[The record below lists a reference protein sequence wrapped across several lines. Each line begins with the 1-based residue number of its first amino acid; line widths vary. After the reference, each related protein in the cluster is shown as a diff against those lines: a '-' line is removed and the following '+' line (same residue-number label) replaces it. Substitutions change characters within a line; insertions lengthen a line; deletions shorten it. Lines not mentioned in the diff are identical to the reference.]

1 MLLSGRILGVSLI
14 LLGITL
20 ATAAM
25 AEEKHYVW
33 QRDPGPISGRWSATC
48 EEMAG
53 MVVEFSVDGKKAT
66 GRVSSLGKAGVF
78 GYSAGEEV
86 LRLEADDHGDWVGQL
101 HWRGVGSK
109 ERWEPIRL
117 VATPTQLDAT
127 MTPDNCYKKMPRAN

>member
-78 GYSAGEEV
+78 GYSVGENI
-86 LRLEADDHGDWVGQL
+86 LQLEADDYGDWVGKLQ
-101 HWRGVGSK
+101 WRGLGSK
-109 ERWEPIRL
+109 PRWDPIRL
-117 VATPTQLDAT
+117 VATSTQLNAT
-127 MTPDNCYKKMPRAN
+127 MTTDNCYKKMPRAD

>member
-1 MLLSGRILGVSLI
+1 MLISQRLLGVSL
-14 LLGITL
+14 LLFGTGL
-20 ATAAM
+20 AAA
-25 AEEKHYVW
+25 ALAGEEPFPWRK
-33 QRDPGPISGRWSATC
+33 DPGPIAGRWSVTC

-53 MVVEFSVDGKKAT
+53 MVVEFGVNGKKAT
-66 GRVSSLGKAGVF
+66 GRVSRLGKAGVF